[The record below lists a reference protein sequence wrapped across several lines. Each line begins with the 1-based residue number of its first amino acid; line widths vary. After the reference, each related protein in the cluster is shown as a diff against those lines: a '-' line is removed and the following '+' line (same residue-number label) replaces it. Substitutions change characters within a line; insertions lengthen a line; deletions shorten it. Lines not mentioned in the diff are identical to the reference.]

1 MNDCHRWSGYRF
13 PLISPTN
20 HGSDYFLDDIVRDMR
35 GNSYILFVWI

>member
-1 MNDCHRWSGYRF
+1 MIVIDGPDTDF
-13 PLISPTN
+13 PSYPRRY